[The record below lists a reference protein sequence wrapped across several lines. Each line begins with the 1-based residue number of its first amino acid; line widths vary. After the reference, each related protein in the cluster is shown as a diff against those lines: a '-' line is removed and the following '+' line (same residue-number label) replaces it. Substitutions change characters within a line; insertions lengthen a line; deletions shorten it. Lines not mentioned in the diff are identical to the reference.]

1 MKRYLHYSR
10 KERGSHSAEVLVNVV
25 KRLSCKIQKITLRVS
40 QKLHSDYSQ
49 VKIALPSFQNQN
61 RSRLS
66 CSYAIAMLLLVLKIT
81 LAQSYTISIKFWDLL
96 SGTSNQAIFLCQDTK
111 YFLYRNKIAQ
121 DLYFLGLRAVGNVPF
136 IAMSEQHRHQTL
148 SAVLQGCRDGQ
159 KGSNT
164 TGYFSKPVL
173 VILLRSSQGFSII
186 NGQNVWEKFSHITFL
201 PCAMAVSSSF
211 QELTIESLHFNQR

>member
-25 KRLSCKIQKITLRVS
+25 KKLSCKIQKITLRVS

-96 SGTSNQAIFLCQDTK
+96 SGTSNQAIFLCQDTNIFFTETRQHK
-111 YFLYRNKIAQ
+111 TYISL
-121 DLYFLGLRAVGNVPF
+121 D
-136 IAMSEQHRHQTL
+136 SEPQETCPSQQCLNSTGTRHCQ
-148 SAVLQGCRDGQ
+148 Q
-159 KGSNT
+159 
-164 TGYFSKPVL
+164 FSKGAEMVRREVTQQ
-173 VILLRSSQGFSII
+173 VIF
-186 NGQNVWEKFSHITFL
+186 QNLYW
-201 PCAMAVSSSF
+201 
-211 QELTIESLHFNQR
+211 